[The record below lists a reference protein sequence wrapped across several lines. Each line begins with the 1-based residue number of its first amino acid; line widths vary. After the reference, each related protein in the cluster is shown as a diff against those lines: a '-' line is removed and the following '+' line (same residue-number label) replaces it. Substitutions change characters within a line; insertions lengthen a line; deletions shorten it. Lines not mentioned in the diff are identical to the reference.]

1 MPAVGRS
8 GQHGYKVK
16 PCLKTE
22 IRSQAR
28 CLMTVRQ
35 AARGLESGD
44 REFRASLDNM
54 KNYFKKERGVKG
66 RKEVNRIKAFTI
78 IYPIKCKMQCTE
90 TNFY

>member
-8 GQHGYKVK
+8 GQHSYKVK

-44 REFRASLDNM
+44 REFRASLDY
-54 KNYFKKERGVKG
+54 KTVSK
-66 RKEVNRIKAFTI
+66 
-78 IYPIKCKMQCTE
+78 
-90 TNFY
+90 